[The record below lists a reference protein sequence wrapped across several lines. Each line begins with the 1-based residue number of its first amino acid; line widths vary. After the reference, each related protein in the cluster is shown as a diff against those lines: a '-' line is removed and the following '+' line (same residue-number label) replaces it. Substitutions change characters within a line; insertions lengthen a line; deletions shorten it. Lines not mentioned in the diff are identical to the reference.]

1 MSYTSQ
7 LTGNEIDAALQ
18 IARAVGFGTGVPVG
32 QGNGII
38 QVKHLD
44 DALAPPSNG
53 IPSTQAV
60 YQAIHNRMSTYLQ
73 FRGTVPTES
82 DLPDSPERGD
92 AYHIADTGKNYAWD
106 GAAWADVGEIA
117 TFEITPADIGAASQ
131 EDLDNLSAAAVR
143 SVNGIA
149 PDGAGNVAIEVGTV
163 KSVNNTPPDEDGNVT
178 IAAGGSSRN
187 LLDNPWFT
195 VNQRGAT
202 VYTSNAYGLDRW
214 KSYGITDGIIS
225 GSTVTFSAGT
235 LFQILED
242 DLNEDLLGKTVTG
255 SVMLSDGSVYFGT
268 ITVTDTAQSFV
279 DNDSVKIAYSGGNK
293 HFEIYAKGHTIKA
306 VKLEYGTQ
314 STLASDHAPDY
325 ATELLKCQRYFLKLS
340 AEYELFSG
348 MISSD
353 TKSYF
358 LFIPTPVTMR
368 ATPVVSGIKCV
379 IRGVTG
385 YSSLTPNSTAV
396 AIAFRATGIS
406 PNGITLQYDSNT
418 SDRLTNNTPI
428 IVNIKPGAELSA
440 DL

>member
-44 DALAPPSNG
+44 DALAPQANG
-53 IPSTQAV
+53 IPTTQAV

-82 DLPDSPERGD
+82 DLPESPQQGD
-92 AYHIADTGKNYAWD
+92 AYHIADSGKNYAWD

-117 TFEITPADIGAASQ
+117 TYEITPADIGAASQ

-143 SVNGIA
+143 TVNGTA

-163 KSVNNTPPDEDGNVT
+163 KSVNNTLPDEDGNVT
-178 IAAGGSSRN
+178 IAAGGSSKN

-202 VYTSNAYGLDRW
+202 AYTSNAYGLDRW
-214 KSYGITDGIIS
+214 RSYGITDGIIS
-225 GSTVTFSAGT
+225 GSTVTFSSGI
-235 LFQILED
+235 LLQILED
-242 DLNEDLLGKTVTG
+242 DLNADLLGKTVTG
-255 SVMLSDGSVYFGT
+255 SVMLADGSVYSGT
-268 ITVTDTAQSFV
+268 ITVTDAVQNFV
-279 DNDSVKIAYSGGNK
+279 DNEVVTIAYSGGNK
-293 HFEIYAKGHTIKA
+293 HFEIYAKGHAIKA
-306 VKLEYGTQ
+306 VKLEYGSQ

-325 ATELLKCQRYFLKLS
+325 ATELLKCQRYFIGNVGMKT
-340 AEYELFSG
+340 AVICSG
-348 MISSD
+348 NNWYGYIY
-353 TKSYF
+353 T
-358 LFIPTPVTMR
+358 TMR
-368 ATPVVSGIKCV
+368 TSPSGALTTASNVVVGSSTYAVTSINATQTKVGD
-379 IRGVTG
+379 
-385 YSSLTPNSTAV
+385 
-396 AIAFRATGIS
+396 TGIEIS
-406 PNGITLQYDSNT
+406 GKMNGSVSMSMGMLDATRIQ
-418 SDRLTNNTPI
+418 LT
-428 IVNIKPGAELSA
+428 A